1 MCGEILAE
9 KNLVIVESPAKARTI
24 NKYLGRQYVVKSS
37 VGHVRDL
44 PTSGGGRKKTTTTTK
59 KKKKTTAAASKKS
72 AHAALISRL
81 AVDPDN
87 NWQAYYEILP
97 GKEKVLRELKT
108 LAQRAP
114 TIYLATDL
122 DREGEAIAWHLREAI
137 GGNNERYRRVTFS
150 EITRKAVQEAFSDP
164 QDINMDRVNAQ
175 QARRF
180 LDRVV
185 GYMVSPL
192 LWKKIARGLSAG
204 RVQSVAVKL
213 IAQREKEINAFKIE
227 EYWEVFCNLKNSG
240 TLRAQVVKEDG
251 KPFRPTS
258 KDSCNK
264 KSTRLRKC
272 SFVVSACD
280 KKAAQSKPPAPLI
293 TSTLQQAAST
303 RLGFGV
309 RKTMMFAQRLYEAG
323 HITYMRTDSTN
334 LSNDALTTC
343 RAYIKS
349 NFAPPYLPAQ
359 ANVYA
364 SSKAAQEAHEAI
376 RPTDVQL
383 VPQNFVFKDKE
394 AVRLYDLIWRYFV
407 ASQMTRAEFD
417 TTTVTIKAEE
427 FELRVRGRILKFAG
441 YQEVLPPIS
450 KETDIVLPQVR
461 EGEVLQLVDVDEQQR
476 FTRPPPRYS
485 EAALVKEL
493 EKSGIGRPST
503 YASIISTIQERG
515 YVKIDKKR
523 FYLLKM
529 GDIVTNR
536 LEENFHKLMDFGFTA
551 SMEEELDAIAGGR
564 AQWLEVLNS
573 FYGEFKATLQ
583 AAEKNMR
590 PNDPTEINLQCK
602 CGRNM
607 MIRNASTGVFLSCV
621 GYQLP
626 PKERCKETINLVAGE
641 DSVSDDDEGVK
652 ELQARHR
659 CPKCATAMTA
669 YLIDAQRCL
678 HICANNPDCPAYEIE
693 QGSFKIKGY
702 DGPVIT
708 CDKCGQDMQLKT
720 GRFGKYFSCN
730 AYPECK
736 NTRKLLR
743 SGEPAPPRADP
754 VPMPELK
761 CEKSDGHFV
770 LRDGASGIFLASS
783 NYPRSRE
790 TRPPLVE
797 DLQRHADE
805 LDPKFQFLLDAPA
818 VDPDGNK
825 VAIKF
830 SRKTRSYYLVGV
842 ELESGKKPGER
853 SELESGKE
861 SQSKPSKWSASW
873 VDGQWQE
880 RK

>member
-1 MCGEILAE
+1 MPATRS
-9 KNLVIVESPAKARTI
+9 LVIVESPAKARTI

-44 PTSGGGRKKTTTTTK
+44 PTSGGGRKKSSAA
-59 KKKKTTAAASKKS
+59 KKKTTRKKS
-72 AHAALISRL
+72 AHDALISRL
-81 AVDPDN
+81 AIDPDN
-87 NWQAYYEILP
+87 NWQARYEILP
-97 GKEKVLRELKT
+97 GKEKVLKELKG
-108 LAQRAP
+108 LAKTADA
-114 TIYLATDL
+114 IYLATDL

-137 GGNNERYRRVTFS
+137 GGAEERYRRVMFS
-150 EITRKAVQEAFSDP
+150 EITRKAVREAFAQP
-164 QDINMDRVNAQ
+164 QEINMDRVNAQ

-185 GYMVSPL
+185 GYLVSPL

-213 IAQREKEINAFKIE
+213 IASREKEINAFKIE
-227 EYWEVFCNLKNSG
+227 EFWEVFCHLKNSG
-240 TLRAQVVKEDG
+240 QLRAQVLKEHG
-251 KPFRPTS
+251 KPFRPLA
-258 KDSCNK
+258 KDSCAQ
-264 KSTRLRKC
+264 KSARLRQC
-272 SFVVSACD
+272 RFVVSACE

-303 RLGFGV
+303 RLNFGV

-334 LSNDALTTC
+334 VSKDAIAAC
-343 RAYIKS
+343 RAYLSK
-349 NFAPPYLPAQ
+349 NFAASYLPQ
-359 ANVYA
+359 NANVYA
-364 SSKAAQEAHEAI
+364 SSKSAQEAHEAI
-376 RPTDVQL
+376 RPTDMQL
-383 VPQNFVFKDKE
+383 VPQNFVFKDAE
-394 AVRLYDLIWRYFV
+394 AVRLYELIWRYFV

-417 TTTVTIKAEE
+417 TTVVTITAEE
-427 FELRVRGRILKFAG
+427 FELKVRGRILKFDG
-441 YQEVLPPIS
+441 YQKVLPPLS
-450 KETDIVLPQVR
+450 KETDLVLPELR
-461 EGEVLQLVDVDEQQR
+461 EGEVLKLVDIEENQR

-515 YVKIDKKR
+515 YVKVEKRR

-529 GDIVTNR
+529 GDIVTSR
-536 LEENFHKLMDFGFTA
+536 LEENFQQLMDFGFTA
-551 SMEEELDAIAGGR
+551 SMEEKLDAIAGGR
-564 AQWLEVLNS
+564 AQWLQVLDN
-573 FYGEFKATLQ
+573 FYTDFKAILQ
-583 AAEKNMR
+583 AAEANMR
-590 PNDPTEINLQCK
+590 PNAPTEIELKCK

-607 MIRNASTGVFLSCV
+607 TIRNAATGVFLSCS

-641 DSVSDDDEGVK
+641 ETLSDDEGGVK

-659 CPKCATAMTA
+659 CPHCATAMTA
-669 YLIDAQRCL
+669 YLIDAQRRL
-678 HICANNPDCPAYEIE
+678 HICANNPDCSAYEIE

-702 DGPVIT
+702 EGPLLT
-708 CDKCGQDMQLKT
+708 CDKCGKDMQLKT
-720 GRFGKYFSCN
+720 GRFGKYFSCT

-743 SGEPAPPRADP
+743 NGSAAPPRADP

-761 CEKSDGHFV
+761 CTKSDGYFV

-790 TRPPLVE
+790 TRAPLVE
-797 DLQRHADE
+797 DLQRHANE
-805 LDPKFQFLLDAPA
+805 IDPKFQFLLEAPA
-818 VDPDGNK
+818 VDDEGNK

-830 SRKTRSYYLVGV
+830 SRKTRSYYLVGIA
-842 ELESGKKPGER
+842 EQENA
-853 SELESGKE
+853 
-861 SQSKPSKWSASW
+861 KPSKWSASW
-873 VDGQWQE
+873 VDGKWQE

>member
-1 MCGEILAE
+1 MPATRS
-9 KNLVIVESPAKARTI
+9 LVIVESPAKARTI

-44 PTSGGGRKKTTTTTK
+44 PTSGGGRKKSTTS
-59 KKKKTTAAASKKS
+59 KKKTTRKKS
-72 AHAALISRL
+72 AHDALINRL
-81 AVDPDN
+81 AIDPDN
-87 NWQAYYEILP
+87 NWQARYEILP
-97 GKEKVLRELKT
+97 GKEKVLKELKG
-108 LAQRAP
+108 LAQTADA
-114 TIYLATDL
+114 IYLATDL

-137 GGNNERYRRVTFS
+137 GGAEARYRRVMFS
-150 EITRKAVQEAFSDP
+150 EITRKAVREAFAQP
-164 QDINMDRVNAQ
+164 QEINMDRVNAQ

-185 GYMVSPL
+185 GYLVSPL

-213 IAQREKEINAFKIE
+213 IALREKEINAFKIE
-227 EYWEVFCNLKNSG
+227 EFWEVFCHLKNG
-240 TLRAQVVKEDG
+240 GQLRAQVLKEQG
-251 KPFRPTS
+251 KPFRPLAQ
-258 KDSCNK
+258 DSCAK
-264 KSTRLRKC
+264 KSARLRQC
-272 SFVVSACD
+272 RFIVSACE

-303 RLGFGV
+303 RLNFGV

-334 LSNDALTTC
+334 VSKDAIAAC
-343 RAYIKS
+343 RAYLNK
-349 NFAPPYLPAQ
+349 NFAASYLPPN

-364 SSKAAQEAHEAI
+364 SSKSAQEAHEAI
-376 RPTDVQL
+376 RPTDTQL
-383 VPQNFVFKDKE
+383 VPQNFVFKDAE
-394 AVRLYDLIWRYFV
+394 AVRLYELIWRYFV

-417 TTTVTIKAEE
+417 TTVVTITAAE
-427 FELRVRGRILKFAG
+427 FELKVRGRILKFDG
-441 YQEVLPPIS
+441 YQKVLPPLS
-450 KETDIVLPQVR
+450 KETDVVLPELR
-461 EGEVLQLVDVDEQQR
+461 EGEVLKLVDIEENQR

-515 YVKIDKKR
+515 YVKVEKRR

-529 GDIVTNR
+529 GDIVTSR
-536 LEENFHKLMDFGFTA
+536 LEENFQQLMDFGFTA
-551 SMEEELDAIAGGR
+551 SMEEKLDAIAGGR
-564 AQWLEVLNS
+564 AQWLQVLDN
-573 FYGEFKATLQ
+573 FYDDFKAILQ
-583 AAEKNMR
+583 AAETNMR
-590 PNDPTEINLQCK
+590 PNTPTEIELKCR

-607 MIRNASTGVFLSCV
+607 TIRNAATGVFLSCS

-641 DSVSDDDEGVK
+641 ETLSDDEGGVK

-659 CPKCATAMTA
+659 CPHCATAMTA
-669 YLIDAQRCL
+669 YLIDAQRRL
-678 HICANNPDCPAYEIE
+678 HICANNPDCSAYEIE

-702 DGPVIT
+702 EGPLLT
-708 CDKCGQDMQLKT
+708 CDKCGKDMQLKT
-720 GRFGKYFSCN
+720 GRFGKYFSCT

-743 SGEPAPPRADP
+743 NGAAAPPRADP

-761 CEKSDGHFV
+761 CAKSDGYFV

-790 TRPPLVE
+790 TRAPLVE
-797 DLQRHADE
+797 DLQRHASE
-805 LDPKFQFLLDAPA
+805 IDPKFQFLLEAPA
-818 VDPDGNK
+818 VDDEGNK

-830 SRKTRSYYLVGV
+830 SRKTRSYYLVGTV
-842 ELESGKKPGER
+842 EQENG
-853 SELESGKE
+853 
-861 SQSKPSKWSASW
+861 KPSKWSASW
-873 VDGQWQE
+873 VDGKWQE
-880 RK
+880 RQ

>member
-1 MCGEILAE
+1 MAAT
-9 KNLVIVESPAKARTI
+9 KSLVIVESPAKARTI

-44 PTSGGGRKKTTTTTK
+44 PTSGGGRKKTTT
-59 KKKKTTAAASKKS
+59 KKKTASKKS
-72 AHAALISRL
+72 PHAALISRL

-87 NWQAYYEILP
+87 NWRAYYEILP
-97 GKEKVLRELKT
+97 GKEKVLKELKA
-108 LAQRAP
+108 LAKTADA
-114 TIYLATDL
+114 IYLATDL

-137 GGNNERYRRVTFS
+137 GGDEDRYRRVTFS
-150 EITRKAVQEAFSDP
+150 EITRKAVQDAFADP

-227 EYWEVFCNLKNSG
+227 EFWEVFCQLKNSA
-240 TLRAQVVKEDG
+240 TLRAQVIKEHG
-251 KPFRPTS
+251 KQFRPPD
-258 KDSCNK
+258 KDSCAE
-264 KSTRLRKC
+264 KSARLRQC
-272 SFVVSACD
+272 RFVVSACE

-334 LSNDALTTC
+334 VSKDAIAAC
-343 RAYIKS
+343 RAFIS
-349 NFAPPYLPAQ
+349 NNFSKPYLPQ
-359 ANVYA
+359 SANVYA
-364 SSKAAQEAHEAI
+364 SGKAAQEAHEAI
-376 RPTDVQL
+376 RPTDVGL
-383 VPQNFVFKDKE
+383 VPQNFVFKDAE

-407 ASQMTRAEFD
+407 ASQMARTEFD

-427 FELRVRGRILKFAG
+427 FELKVRGRILKFDG
-441 YQEVLPPIS
+441 YQKVLPPVS
-450 KETDIVLPQVR
+450 KESDVVLPELR
-461 EGEVLQLVDVDEQQR
+461 EGEELQLVDIEENQR

-515 YVKIDKKR
+515 YVKVEKKR

-529 GDIVTNR
+529 GDIVTSR

-564 AQWLEVLNS
+564 AQWMQVLND
-573 FYGEFKATLQ
+573 FYGDFKATLQ

-590 PNDPTEINLQCK
+590 PNNPTEIELKCK
-602 CGRNM
+602 CERRRNM
-607 MIRNASTGVFLSCV
+607 MIRNASTGVFLSCS

-641 DSVSDDDEGVK
+641 ETVSDDDGEVK

-659 CPKCATAMTA
+659 CPQCGTAMTA

-693 QGSFKIKGY
+693 HGSFKIKGY

-708 CDKCGQDMQLKT
+708 CDKCGADMQLKT
-720 GRFGKYFSCN
+720 GRFGKYFSCT

-743 SGEPAPPRADP
+743 NGEAAPPRADP

-770 LRDGASGIFLASS
+770 LRDGASGVFLASS

-790 TRPPLVE
+790 TRAPLVE

-805 LDPKFQFLLDAPA
+805 LDPKFQFLLEAPA
-818 VDPDGNK
+818 VDNEGNK

-830 SRKTRSYYLVGV
+830 SRKTRSYYLVGMQ
-842 ELESGKKPGER
+842 GD
-853 SELESGKE
+853 
-861 SQSKPSKWSASW
+861 KPSKWSASW
-873 VDGQWQE
+873 VDGKWQE

>member
-1 MCGEILAE
+1 MTTR
-9 KNLVIVESPAKARTI
+9 NLVIVESPAKARTI

-44 PTSGGGRKKTTTTTK
+44 PTSGTRRSSSKKTTTK
-59 KKKKTTAAASKKS
+59 KKKTA
-72 AHAALISRL
+72 HEALISRL

-87 NWQAYYEILP
+87 NWKASYEILP
-97 GKEKVLRELKT
+97 GKERVLKELKL
-108 LAQRAP
+108 LAKNARE
-114 TIYLATDL
+114 IYLATDL

-137 GGNNERYRRVTFS
+137 GGDTERYRRVTFS
-150 EITRKAVQEAFSDP
+150 EITKRAVQEAFANP

-192 LWKKIARGLSAG
+192 LWKKVARGLSAG

-213 IAQREKEINAFKIE
+213 IAIREKEINSFKIE
-227 EYWEVFCNLKNSG
+227 EFWEIFCNLKNSG
-240 TLRAQVVKEDG
+240 TLRAQVIKEHG
-251 KPFRPTS
+251 KPFRPPDKS
-258 KDSCNK
+258 SCAK
-264 KSTRLRKC
+264 RSVRLRKC
-272 SFVVSACD
+272 RFVVSACER
-280 KKAAQSKPPAPLI
+280 KAAQSKPPAPLI

-303 RLGFGV
+303 RLNFGV

-334 LSNDALTTC
+334 VSKDAVTAC
-343 RAYIKS
+343 RNYISS
-349 NFAPPYLPAQ
+349 NFDVLYLPQ
-359 ANVYA
+359 SPNVYV
-364 SSKAAQEAHEAI
+364 SSKDAQEAHEAI

-383 VPQNFVFKDKE
+383 LPQDFTFRDAE

-417 TTTVTIKAEE
+417 TTTVTITAEE
-427 FELRVRGRILKFAG
+427 FELKVRGRILKFDG
-441 YQEVLPPIS
+441 YQKILPPIN
-450 KETDIVLPQVR
+450 KETDVVLPQVR
-461 EGEVLQLVDVDEQQR
+461 EGEVLQLVDVEENQR

-485 EAALVKEL
+485 EASLVKEL

-515 YVKIDKKR
+515 YVKVDKRR

-536 LEENFHKLMDFGFTA
+536 LEENFKRLMDFGFTA
-551 SMEEELDAIAGGR
+551 SMEEELDAIAGGKL
-564 AQWLEVLNS
+564 QWLQVLNE
-573 FYGEFKATLQ
+573 FYGDFRSTLA
-583 AAEKNMR
+583 AAEENMR
-590 PNDPTEINLQCK
+590 PNAPTEIKIKCNK

-607 MIRNASTGVFLSCV
+607 MIRNASTGVFLSCS

-626 PKERCKETINLVAGE
+626 PKERCKETIDLVAGE
-641 DSVSDDDEGVK
+641 ETVSDDEGVK

-659 CPKCATAMTA
+659 CPDCATAMSA
-669 YLIDAQRCL
+669 YLIDAKRRL

-708 CDKCGQDMQLKT
+708 CDKCGKDMQLRT
-720 GRFGKYFSCN
+720 GRFGKYFACT

-754 VPMPELK
+754 VPMPELR

-790 TRPPLVE
+790 TRAPLVE
-797 DLQRHADE
+797 DLQRHEDE
-805 LDPKFQFLLDAPA
+805 LDPKFKFLLEAPA
-818 VDPDGNK
+818 VDNDGNK
-825 VAIKF
+825 VVIKF
-830 SRKTRSYYLVGV
+830 SRKTRSYYLVSM
-842 ELESGKKPGER
+842 LGE
-853 SELESGKE
+853 K
-861 SQSKPSKWSASW
+861 QTNWSAVW
-873 VDGQWQE
+873 DNGQWKE

>member
-1 MCGEILAE
+1 MAAT
-9 KNLVIVESPAKARTI
+9 KSLVIVESPAKARTI

-44 PTSGGGRKKTTTTTK
+44 PTSGGG
-59 KKKKTTAAASKKS
+59 KKTTAAKKKTSSKKS
-72 AHAALISRL
+72 PHDALISRL

-87 NWQAYYEILP
+87 NWRAYYEILP
-97 GKEKVLRELKT
+97 GKEKVLKELKT
-108 LAQRAP
+108 LAKTADA
-114 TIYLATDL
+114 IYLATDL

-137 GGNNERYRRVTFS
+137 GGETERYRRVTFS
-150 EITRKAVQEAFSDP
+150 EITRKAVQEAFDQP

-213 IAQREKEINAFKIE
+213 IALREKEINAFKIE
-227 EYWEVFCNLKNSG
+227 EFWEVFCQLKNSN
-240 TLRAQVVKEDG
+240 TLRAQVVKEQG
-251 KPFRPTS
+251 KPFRPTD
-258 KDSCNK
+258 KGSCAE
-264 KSTRLRKC
+264 KSARLRQC
-272 SFVVSACD
+272 RYVVSACE

-334 LSNDALTTC
+334 VSKDAIAAC
-343 RAYIKS
+343 RAYIGN
-349 NFAPPYLPAQ
+349 NFAKPYLPAQ
-359 ANVYA
+359 PNVYA
-364 SSKAAQEAHEAI
+364 SGKGAQEAHEAI

-383 VPQNFVFKDKE
+383 MPQNFVFKDAE

-407 ASQMTRAEFD
+407 AGQMTRAEFD

-427 FELRVRGRILKFAG
+427 FELKVRGRILKFAG
-441 YQEVLPPIS
+441 YQEVLPPVS
-450 KETDIVLPQVR
+450 KESDVVLPELH
-461 EGEVLQLVDVDEQQR
+461 EGEELKLIDIEENQR

-515 YVKIDKKR
+515 YVKVEKKR

-529 GDIVTNR
+529 GDIVTSR

-564 AQWLEVLNS
+564 AQWLQVLND
-573 FYGEFKATLQ
+573 FYGDFKATLQ

-590 PNDPTEINLQCK
+590 PNAPTEINLKCK

-607 MIRNASTGVFLSCV
+607 MIRNASTGVFLSCS

-641 DSVSDDDEGVK
+641 ETVSDDEEGVK
-652 ELQARHR
+652 ELQVRHR
-659 CPKCATAMTA
+659 CPKCSTAMSA
-669 YLIDAQRCL
+669 YLIDSQRCL
-678 HICANNPDCPAYEIE
+678 HICANNPDCAAYEIE
-693 QGSFKIKGY
+693 HGSFKIKGY
-702 DGPVIT
+702 EGPLLT
-708 CDKCGQDMQLKT
+708 CDKCGKDMQLKT
-720 GRFGKYFSCN
+720 GRFGKYFSCTG
-730 AYPECK
+730 YPECK

-743 SGEPAPPRADP
+743 NGEAAPPRADP

-790 TRPPLVE
+790 TRAPLVE

-805 LDPKFQFLLDAPA
+805 IDPKFKFLLEAPTT
-818 VDPDGNK
+818 DNEGNK

-830 SRKTRSYYLVGV
+830 SRKTRSYYLVGII
-842 ELESGKKPGER
+842 GDKT
-853 SELESGKE
+853 
-861 SQSKPSKWSASW
+861 SKWSASW
-873 VDGQWQE
+873 VDGKWQE

>member
-1 MCGEILAE
+1 MAAP
-9 KNLVIVESPAKARTI
+9 KSLVIVESPAKARTI
-24 NKYLGRQYVVKSS
+24 NRYLGRQYIVKSS

-44 PTSGGGRKKTTTTTK
+44 PASGRGGKKKTAAQKKTT
-59 KKKKTTAAASKKS
+59 SKRS
-72 AHAALISRL
+72 SHDTLLNRL

-87 NWQAYYEILP
+87 NWRAYYEILP
-97 GKEKVLRELKT
+97 GKEKVLKELQALAKT
-108 LAQRAP
+108 ADA
-114 TIYLATDL
+114 IYLATDL
-122 DREGEAIAWHLREAI
+122 DREGEAIAWHLCEAI
-137 GGNNERYRRVTFS
+137 GGAEERYRRVTFS
-150 EITRKAVQEAFSDP
+150 EITRKAVQEAFARP
-164 QDINMDRVNAQ
+164 QTINMDRVNAQ

-213 IAQREKEINAFKIE
+213 IAQREKAINAFQIE
-227 EYWEVFCNLKNSG
+227 EFWEVFCHLNDRSPLK
-240 TLRAQVVKEDG
+240 AQVVKEHDR
-251 KPFRPTS
+251 PFRPTT
-258 KDSCNK
+258 KDSCAQK
-264 KSTRLRKC
+264 GARLRQCRFIVK
-272 SFVVSACD
+272 ACE
-280 KKAAQSKPPAPLI
+280 KKAAQSRPPAPLI

-334 LSNDALTTC
+334 VSKDAIAACRTYLKRTC
-343 RAYIKS
+343 A
-349 NFAPPYLPAQ
+349 APYLPPQ
-359 ANVYA
+359 PNVYA
-364 SSKAAQEAHEAI
+364 SGKGAQEAHEAI
-376 RPTDVQL
+376 RPTEVGLAPSD
-383 VPQNFVFKDKE
+383 FVFKEAE

-417 TTTVTIKAEE
+417 TTTVTIAAGE
-427 FELRVRGRILKFAG
+427 FELKVRGRILKFDG
-441 YQEVLPPIS
+441 YQKILPPVSKENDVVLPVLHAGEEL
-450 KETDIVLPQVR
+450 KLLDI
-461 EGEVLQLVDVDEQQR
+461 EANQR

-515 YVKIDKKR
+515 YVRIEKKR

-529 GDIVTNR
+529 GDIVTSR
-536 LEENFHKLMDFGFTA
+536 LEENFQRLMDFGFTA

-564 AQWLEVLNS
+564 AQWLQVLDD
-573 FYGEFKATLQ
+573 FYGDFSATLQ

-590 PNDPTEINLQCK
+590 PNTPTEVKLKCK

-607 MIRNASTGVFLSCV
+607 MIRNASTGVFLSCS

-626 PKERCKETINLVAGE
+626 PQERCKETINLVAGE
-641 DSVSDDDEGVK
+641 ETASDDGVK

-659 CPKCATAMTA
+659 CPDCATAMTA
-669 YLIDAQRCL
+669 YLIDAQRRL

-693 QGSFKIKGY
+693 HGSFKIKGY
-702 DGPVIT
+702 DGPIIA

-720 GRFGKYFSCN
+720 GRFGKYFSCTT
-730 AYPECK
+730 YPACK

-743 SGEPAPPRADP
+743 NGEAAPPRADP
-754 VPMPELK
+754 VPMPELP

-770 LRDGASGIFLASS
+770 LRDGASGLFLASS
-783 NYPRSRE
+783 DYPRSRE
-790 TRPPLVE
+790 TRTPLVE
-797 DLQRHADE
+797 DLQRHASE
-805 LDPKFQFLLDAPA
+805 IDPKFKFLLEAPTT
-818 VDPDGNK
+818 DSEGNK

-830 SRKTRSYYLVGV
+830 SRKTRSYYLVGMV
-842 ELESGKKPGER
+842 IQER
-853 SELESGKE
+853 SKG
-861 SQSKPSKWSASW
+861 QRTHKPSAWSASW
-873 VDGQWQE
+873 IDGKWQE

>member
-1 MCGEILAE
+1 MSAS
-9 KNLVIVESPAKARTI
+9 KSLVIVESPAKARTI

-44 PTSGGGRKKTTTTTK
+44 PTSGGGRKKTTATK
-59 KKKKTTAAASKKS
+59 KKTASKKS
-72 AHAALISRL
+72 THDALISRL

-87 NWQAYYEILP
+87 DWRANYEILP
-97 GKEKVLRELKT
+97 GKEKVLKELKT
-108 LAQRAP
+108 LAKTAN

-137 GGNNERYRRVTFS
+137 GGADERYRRVTFS
-150 EITRKAVQEAFSDP
+150 EITRKAVQEAFAQP
-164 QDINMDRVNAQ
+164 QDINMNRVNAQ

-213 IAQREKEINAFKIE
+213 IAAREKEINAFKIE
-227 EYWEVFCNLKNSG
+227 EFWEVFCHLTNSS
-240 TLRAQVVKEDG
+240 TIRAQVSKEQG

-258 KDSCNK
+258 KNSCAQ
-264 KSTRLRKC
+264 KSTRLRQC
-272 SFVVSACD
+272 RYVVSACE

-309 RKTMMFAQRLYEAG
+309 RKTMVFAQRLYEAG
-323 HITYMRTDSTN
+323 HITYMRTDSTHV
-334 LSNDALTTC
+334 SKDAIAAC
-343 RAYIKS
+343 RAYLKS
-349 NFAPPYLPAQ
+349 NFAAPYLPTQ
-359 ANVYA
+359 PNVYA
-364 SSKAAQEAHEAI
+364 SGKGAQEAHEAI
-376 RPTDVQL
+376 RPTDMQL
-383 VPQNFVFKDKE
+383 VPQNFVFKDTE
-394 AVRLYDLIWRYFV
+394 AVRLYDLIWRHFI

-417 TTTVTIKAEE
+417 TTTVTIMAEE
-427 FELRVRGRILKFAG
+427 FELKVRGRILKFDG
-441 YQEVLPPIS
+441 YQKVLLPIS
-450 KETDIVLPQVR
+450 KETDVVLPELR
-461 EGEVLQLVDVDEQQR
+461 KGEELKLSDIEENQR

-515 YVKIDKKR
+515 YVKIEKKR

-529 GDIVTNR
+529 GDIVTSR
-536 LEENFHKLMDFGFTA
+536 LEENFQKLMDFGFTA

-564 AQWLEVLNS
+564 AQWLEVLDN
-573 FYGEFKATLQ
+573 FYGDFKATLQ

-590 PNDPTEINLQCK
+590 PNAPTEINLKCK

-607 MIRNASTGVFLSCV
+607 MVRNASTGVFLSCS

-626 PKERCKETINLVAGE
+626 PKERCKETLNLVAGE
-641 DSVSDDDEGVK
+641 ETVSDDEEGVK
-652 ELQARHR
+652 ELQTRHR
-659 CPKCATAMTA
+659 CPQCSTAMSA

-678 HICANNPDCPAYEIE
+678 HICANHPDCAAYEIE
-693 QGSFKIKGY
+693 HGNFKIKGY
-702 DGPVIT
+702 DGPLLT

-720 GRFGKYFSCN
+720 GRFGKYFSCT

-743 SGEPAPPRADP
+743 SGGAAPPRADP
-754 VPMPELK
+754 VPMPELQ
-761 CEKSDGHFV
+761 CEKSNGHFV

-790 TRPPLVE
+790 TRAPLVE

-805 LDPKFQFLLDAPA
+805 IDPKFQFLLEAPA
-818 VDPDGNK
+818 VDNDGNK

-830 SRKTRSYYLVGV
+830 SRKTRGYYLVGII
-842 ELESGKKPGER
+842 GDNT
-853 SELESGKE
+853 
-861 SQSKPSKWSASW
+861 SKWSASW
-873 VDGQWQE
+873 VDGKWQE